1 LNRQNKSYKYN
12 DAGIRTQ
19 KVVNGVTTNY
29 HLEGDK
35 VTYESNGTD
44 KIYYTY
50 DSEGDLISMNLN
62 ETEYYYIR
70 NAQGDIIGL
79 FDKAGTQ
86 VVAYTY
92 DTWGKLIS
100 TTGTLASTVGVKNP
114 YRYRGYRYDGETGLY
129 YLNARY
135 YNAEWGRFINAD
147 AYGGNV
153 GNLLSHNVFAYC
165 MNNPVNMSDPSGNW
179 PSFSGIIKAAKSVVK
194 NIVKTVVTVVVK
206 AATAVK
212 STVSRIMNNP
222 YLKGSTSGGIDK
234 AGEHAAKKYI
244 SKTTRGFVSTG
255 KLTIQKYVTT
265 PGAAARAAKFTAKK
279 VGVGS
284 VIFTGIDMYESAS
297 DKKYVGAGI
306 NFLAGAIGVGAGMV
320 IGGILGSIAAPALVV
335 GVIGFGA
342 GVVVGV
348 FIDKGANAITDW
360 YYRRKERNGS

>member
-1 LNRQNKSYKYN
+1 
-12 DAGIRTQ
+12 
-19 KVVNGVTTNY
+19 
-29 HLEGDK
+29 
-35 VTYESNGTD
+35 
-44 KIYYTY
+44 
-50 DSEGDLISMNLN
+50 M
-62 ETEYYYIR
+62 
-70 NAQGDIIGL
+70 
-79 FDKAGTQ
+79 
-86 VVAYTY
+86 
-92 DTWGKLIS
+92 
-100 TTGTLASTVGVKNP
+100 ASTVGAKNP

-153 GNLLSHNVFAYC
+153 GDLLSHNMFAYC
-165 MNNPVNMSDPSGNW
+165 MNNPVNMSDPSGNWPSFSGNWPSFSGNW

-206 AATAVK
+206 ASTAVVKSVK

-306 NFLAGAIGVGAGMV
+306 NFLAGAIGVGAGMILGAV
-320 IGGILGSIAAPALVV
+320 GGIAISFGLPVLAV
-335 GVIGFGA
+335 GAGVFVA

-360 YYRRKERNGS
+360 YYRRKEKNGS